1 MYFNGRAIG
10 AVTIVAS
17 LMTLLFAGPAAA
29 QGDSDQNRP
38 AFVANELE
46 VPLFKSR
53 VVRLDRPAARI
64 SVGNPDIAD
73 ILILRSSQ
81 LYVLGKDLGTTNVL
95 LWDRNEQLIDTVAVE
110 VAHDLGSLKHK
121 LHQLMPS
128 ETIEVFSVQRS
139 IALRGLVTSV
149 ANMETALRVA
159 EGYLAQVQTGTDSAQ
174 FEQDDQSQVMLEV
187 KVAEIARTEL
197 KRLDA
202 QFNAFHS
209 GGKVSWGGVNGGA
222 TFPDVVFPEVT
233 LPNGSG
239 GTFTIPEGRRPV
251 FDGVAPW
258 GPAIDEFAPTDM
270 VIEDKGLFMS
280 YLGSE
285 FLFNL
290 ALDAA
295 KEKGLAKILAEP
307 TLTTLSGQEAK
318 FLSGGEFPIPVP
330 QGNNGAVTVEFK
342 EFGVGLR
349 FLPMVL
355 GGDSINVKLN
365 VTVSDLAN
373 SNTIAVGAD
382 NTTSTFIVPSLTKR
396 SANAVVELRD
406 GQTIGIAGLI
416 NDNVREVVTKFPGL
430 GELPV
435 IGALFRSQEF
445 QNNESELV
453 IMVTPRLAKP
463 ITPEDMRLPTD
474 KFVEPNDVDFYLLG
488 RTEGKAPEASSTDP
502 EAGGTEAN
510 YGHRVN

>member
-1 MYFNGRAIG
+1 MQVAG
-10 AVTIVAS
+10 A
-17 LMTLLFAGPAAA
+17 
-29 QGDSDQNRP
+29 Q
-38 AFVANELE
+38 
-46 VPLFKSR
+46 
-53 VVRLDRPAARI
+53 
-64 SVGNPDIAD
+64 
-73 ILILRSSQ
+73 
-81 LYVLGKDLGTTNVL
+81 
-95 LWDRNEQLIDTVAVE
+95 
-110 VAHDLGSLKHK
+110 
-121 LHQLMPS
+121 
-128 ETIEVFSVQRS
+128 
-139 IALRGLVTSV
+139 
-149 ANMETALRVA
+149 
-159 EGYLAQVQTGTDSAQ
+159 
-174 FEQDDQSQVMLEV
+174 QVMLEV

-222 TFPDVVFPEVT
+222 TFPDVVFEEVT
-233 LPNGSG
+233 LPG
-239 GTFTIPEGRRPV
+239 GITIPEGRRPV
-251 FDGVAPW
+251 FDGDAPW
-258 GPAIDEFAPTDM
+258 GPAIDEFAPNDLT
-270 VIEDKGLFMS
+270 IEDKGLFLS

-307 TLTTLSGQEAK
+307 TLTTLTGQEAK

-355 GGDSINVKLN
+355 GGESINVKLN
-365 VTVSDLAN
+365 VTVSELAN

-382 NTTSTFIVPSLTKR
+382 NTLSTFIVPSLTKR

-445 QNNESELV
+445 LNNESELV

-474 KFVEPNDVDFYLLG
+474 KFIEPSDSDFYLLG
-488 RTEGKAPEASSTDP
+488 RMEGKAPESASEP